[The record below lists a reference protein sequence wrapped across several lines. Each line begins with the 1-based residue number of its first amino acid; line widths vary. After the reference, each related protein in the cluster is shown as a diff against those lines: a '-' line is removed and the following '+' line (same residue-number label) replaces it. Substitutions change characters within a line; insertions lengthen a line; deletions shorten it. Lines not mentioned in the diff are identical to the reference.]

1 MTELFVFMLVIGGML
16 FSLLLVAGGCFV
28 IWIIAKY
35 VFPNS
40 NFTETLNVI
49 FEDPEDTHNIKISE
63 IKPWSL
69 KDANRT

>member
-16 FSLLLVAGGCFV
+16 LSLLLVAGGCFV
-28 IWIIAKY
+28 VWLTAKY

-49 FEDPEDTHNIKISE
+49 FEDPEDTHNINISK